1 MKGGRSQF
9 ASVAVM
15 ATLLAVPSF
24 PSLAR
29 ALPDGSFWGKIAG
42 GPTAR
47 DADTRRTDR
56 QDIGALLER
65 IEAAEASGRFDA
77 ACAMLERALPRYAGA
92 ERTAVW
98 FRLGVVRSKLGRYR
112 EAAMAYAA
120 VVADGAADSAVY
132 SNLAEVLMA
141 AGRLP
146 DAQARYRDA
155 ISAAGDLGVGD
166 RRERAH
172 ELALAYYGLAVA
184 LDRDEQP
191 AAARET
197 MLRALAHDPTASV
210 LKVASVSGGDLFF
223 VPDGEVFYY
232 LGLAAEA
239 EGRGGDAEA
248 AFREFIAHAPRGRW
262 VRAAE
267 AHLAKKATGKRRPLG
282 AGEAVPRVI
291 AHGTVLA
298 TGGIGAPLV
307 DAAWRDQMTILDEC
321 LDGVRLASR
330 ATLRIAIE
338 MDIDARGRLTRVVVK
353 APAPFDERF
362 ARCVESA
369 TKQRLR
375 LSVPAPGRPT
385 IARTELIVGVP

>member
-1 MKGGRSQF
+1 MRGGRSQF
-9 ASVAVM
+9 AALAVM
-15 ATLLAVPSF
+15 TVLLAAAPA
-24 PSLAR
+24 AR
-29 ALPDGSFWGKIAG
+29 ALPDGSFWGKVAG
-42 GPTAR
+42 GPAAR
-47 DADTRRTDR
+47 ETDTPRGDR

-65 IEAAEASGRFDA
+65 VESEEASGRFDA
-77 ACAMLERALPRYAGA
+77 ACTLLERALPRYAGA
-92 ERTAVW
+92 ERTAIW

-112 EAAMAYAA
+112 DAASAYAA

-155 ISAAGDLGVGD
+155 ISAAGELGIGD

-223 VPDGEVFYY
+223 VPDGDVLYY

-239 EGRGGDAEA
+239 EGRDGDAEA

-267 AHLAKKATGKRRPLG
+267 AHLGRKASGKRRVIG
-282 AGEAVPRVI
+282 AGAVPRVI

-307 DAAWRDQMTILDEC
+307 DAAWRDQMSILDEC
-321 LDGVRLASR
+321 MDGVRLTSH

-338 MDIDARGRLTRVVVK
+338 MDIDARGRLTRVVAK

-362 ARCVESA
+362 AHCVESA

-375 LSVPAPGRPT
+375 FSVPAPGRPT
-385 IARTELIVGVP
+385 VARTEMVVGVP